1 MMTDATQAQWKSDFV
16 SDVVCP
22 WCVIGLRGVELALAQ
37 IADVAAADIH
47 VHPFELNPDMA
58 AEGENVGE
66 HIAAKYGATREQMA
80 GNRQAMRDRAA
91 ALGFTM
97 TGGADSRIWNTF
109 DAHRLLH
116 WAGTLGNGAALRL
129 KHALFAAHFTE
140 GRNIADQAVLSAVAG
155 EAGLPVDAAA
165 EVLASGRYADDVRS
179 HEAHWR
185 SAGITSVPTLI
196 INDKYLI
203 SGGQPP
209 EIFAKALRRI
219 AAEVTTEQAA
229 SAAA

>member
-1 MMTDATQAQWKSDFV
+1 MMTVSLKIDFV

-22 WCVIGLRGVELALAQ
+22 WCVIGLRGLEQALDD
-37 IADVAAADIH
+37 IADVADAEILI
-47 VHPFELNPDMA
+47 HPFELNPGMA
-58 AEGENVGE
+58 AEGENVAE
-66 HIAAKYGATREQMA
+66 HIAAKYGATPDQMA
-80 GNRQAMRDRAA
+80 GNRTAMRDRAA

-116 WAGTLGNGAALRL
+116 WAGTISNDAALRL
-129 KHALFAAHFTE
+129 KHTLFTAHFTQ
-140 GRNIADQAVLSAVAG
+140 GRNIADHVVLSAVAG
-155 EAGLPVDAAA
+155 EAGLSADTAA
-165 EVLASGRYADDVRS
+165 EVLPTGRYADEVRA

-185 SAGITSVPTLI
+185 GAGISSVPTLI
-196 INDKYLI
+196 INDKYMI

-219 AAEVTTEQAA
+219 AAEVAGAA
-229 SAAA
+229 MPQNAA

>member
-1 MMTDATQAQWKSDFV
+1 MMTVLLKIDFV

-22 WCVIGLRGVELALAQ
+22 WCVIGLRGLEQALDE
-37 IADVAAADIH
+37 IADVADAEILI
-47 VHPFELNPDMA
+47 HPFELNPGMA
-58 AEGENVGE
+58 AEGENVAE
-66 HIAAKYGATREQMA
+66 HIAAKYGATPEQMA
-80 GNRQAMRDRAA
+80 GNRTAMRDRAA

-97 TGGADSRIWNTF
+97 TGGPDSRIWNTF

-116 WAGTLGNGAALRL
+116 WAGTINNDAELQL

-140 GRNIADQAVLSAVAG
+140 GRNIADHMVLIAVAG
-155 EAGLPVDAAA
+155 EAGLPLETAAD
-165 EVLASGRYADDVRS
+165 VLASQRYADEVRA

-185 SAGITSVPTLI
+185 GAGISSVPTLI

-209 EIFAKALRRI
+209 EVFAKALRRI
-219 AAEVTTEQAA
+219 ATEVANETGGT
-229 SAAA
+229 AAA